1 MSDQETIS
9 APSAVSAEP
18 TGKFHRKQAAILG
31 AAARLF
37 NRDGLKGATL
47 AEVAAN
53 VGLLTHS
60 LGYYYRR
67 KEDLAAACLMR
78 SIETVTAIARSAQ
91 SAGGPAAGVRAYL
104 RGYAALAAEVASG
117 RRDELVYFDDILAL
131 PAPQNEAV
139 FAAYNDMFR
148 AIRALLPAGVARSAA
163 AARDAVERARQSRN
177 ARAHL
182 LVSIGNAM
190 SRWLL
195 RFQPQDFPRVAD
207 QVADIVLDGLAGP
220 RLQWPALAYP
230 QSDALHPQAQD
241 RAVPEAFLRAATL
254 LVNEQGYQGASVER
268 ISARLNLTKGAFYHH
283 HASKDALIIAC
294 FERTIALVSAMQV
307 QAAQHPGRA
316 GERLAAIVGRL
327 IRFQLAEQGP
337 LLRNTAYSA
346 LPAGLRGDLRQRF
359 GYLIDRFGFMVVDG
373 MRAGD
378 LQPVDA
384 AIAAR
389 LVSDLINAAS
399 ELPRWVPGIHQDN
412 AVALYAQPLFFG
424 LLADQPSD

>member
-1 MSDQETIS
+1 LRGASKPEACATTDKYQEKR
-9 APSAVSAEP
+9 E
-18 TGKFHRKQAAILG
+18 AILV
-31 AAARLF
+31 AAAQEF
-37 NRDGLKGATL
+37 NQHGIKGATL
-47 AEVAAN
+47 EGVASR
-53 VGLLTHS
+53 VGLLKAS
-60 LGYYYRR
+60 VNYYYRR

-91 SAGGPAAGVRAYL
+91 SADDPAARVRAYL
-104 RGYAALAAEVASG
+104 RGYAALAAEMATG
-117 RRDELVYFDDILAL
+117 QRDELVCFDDIRAL

-148 AIRALLPAGVARSAA
+148 AIRALLSDG
-163 AARDAVERARQSRN
+163 AVRQSRN

-207 QVADIVLDGLAGP
+207 QVADIVLGGLAGP

-294 FERTIALVSAMQV
+294 FERTIALVSAMQA
-307 QAAQHPGRA
+307 QAAQYPGGA

-327 IRFQLAEQGP
+327 VRFQLAEQGP

-399 ELPRWVPGIHQDN
+399 ELPRWVPGVHQDN
-412 AVALYAQPLFFG
+412 AVALYARPLFFG

>member
-47 AEVAAN
+47 AEVAAS

-78 SIETVTAIARSAQ
+78 SIGAVTAIARSAQ
-91 SAGGPAAGVRAYL
+91 SADDPAARVRAYL
-104 RGYAALAAEVASG
+104 QGYAALAAEVAAG
-117 RRDELVYFDDILAL
+117 QRDELVYFDDIRAL

-148 AIRALLPAGVARSAA
+148 AVRALLPDGVAR
-163 AARDAVERARQSRN
+163 RSRN

-182 LVSIGNAM
+182 LVSISNAM

-207 QVADIVLDGLAGP
+207 QVADIVLGGLAGS

-230 QSDALHPQAQD
+230 EQDALHPDAQD

-294 FERTIALVSAMQV
+294 FERTIALVSAMQA
-307 QAAQHPGRA
+307 QAAQYPGGA

-327 IRFQLAEQGP
+327 VRFQLAEQGP

-399 ELPRWVPGIHQDN
+399 ELPRWVPGVHQDN
-412 AVALYAQPLFFG
+412 VVALYARPFFFG